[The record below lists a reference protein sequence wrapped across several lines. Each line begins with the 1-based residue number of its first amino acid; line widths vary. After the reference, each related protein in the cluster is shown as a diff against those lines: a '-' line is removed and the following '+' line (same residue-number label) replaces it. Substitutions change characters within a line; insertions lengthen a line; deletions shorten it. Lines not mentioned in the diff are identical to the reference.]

1 MKTYFGVRSCVILLA
16 LTAVGSASGAD
27 APLGGLQLLSGYQH
41 VPLQGIDSAVGEIK
55 KEGGLRIMYE
65 IGRVS
70 KPGSPQMGGD
80 FRDRAKL
87 MPKEMLQWYRE
98 QTVNDQ
104 PVHLALSKD
113 KVLLASFPKVGMNFT
128 TKVESSEDLVD
139 ALLMILTYPKR
150 LPPFG
155 R

>member
-1 MKTYFGVRSCVILLA
+1 MKTCVGVRFGVILLA

-27 APLGGLQLLSGYQH
+27 GPLGGLQVLPGYQH
-41 VPLQGIDSAVGEIK
+41 VPLQGFDCIVGEIK

-65 IGRVS
+65 KGRVS

-87 MPKEMLQWYRE
+87 MPKEMTHWYRE

-113 KVLLASFPKVGMNFT
+113 KVLLASFPKTGMNFT
-128 TKVESSEDLVD
+128 TKVESSENLVD
-139 ALLMILTYPKR
+139 ALLMILTYPN
-150 LPPFG
+150 
-155 R
+155 